1 MPFTRSQPPSV
12 SGAAD
17 KLPWHSSAY
26 MKVILSH
33 HQSEQRPKKSSRLHL
48 TGIPFHFRIFRARCI
63 AHISTRWVIAMHI
76 GLSFGRAGA
85 KSVLLY

>member
-1 MPFTRSQPPSV
+1 MMLLLFLDDIKSERELMRIIPPI
-12 SGAAD
+12 GA
-17 KLPWHSSAY
+17 KIGL
-26 MKVILSH
+26 
-33 HQSEQRPKKSSRLHL
+33 KKSSRFHL
-48 TGIPFHFRIFRARCI
+48 TGIPIHFRIVRAKCI

>member
-1 MPFTRSQPPSV
+1 
-12 SGAAD
+12 
-17 KLPWHSSAY
+17 

-33 HQSEQRPKKSSRLHL
+33 HQSEQRPKKSSRSHL